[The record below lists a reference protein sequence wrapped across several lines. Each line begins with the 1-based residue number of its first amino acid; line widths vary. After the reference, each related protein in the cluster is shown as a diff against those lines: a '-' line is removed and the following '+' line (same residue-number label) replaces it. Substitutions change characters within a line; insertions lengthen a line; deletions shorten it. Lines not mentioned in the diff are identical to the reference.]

1 MLNVSLATVLRADS
15 GGRSDEPGDHTERR
29 LLGRDEL
36 LGADGA
42 SAVDDDDLY
51 LFPEERVLVL
61 LDDRDGR
68 MWQGDVVDETGFSK
82 ATVSKLLTAMEA
94 DGTIARHWE
103 DGAKV
108 VTLPGMGPES
118 ID

>member
-1 MLNVSLATVLRADS
+1 MLNVSLATVFRADS

-42 SAVDDDDLY
+42 SAGDDVY

-103 DGAKV
+103 NGAKV
-108 VTLPGMGPES
+108 VTLPAMGPES

>member
-1 MLNVSLATVLRADS
+1 MLNVSLATVLRSDS
-15 GGRSDEPGDHTERR
+15 GGRSDETGDHTERR

-36 LGADGA
+36 LDADGV
-42 SAVDDDDLY
+42 SAVDDDVY

-61 LDDRDGR
+61 LDDREGR

-103 DGAKV
+103 NGAKV

>member
-1 MLNVSLATVLRADS
+1 MLNVSLATVLRSDS
-15 GGRSDEPGDHTERR
+15 GGPSDESGDHTGSR

-42 SAVDDDDLY
+42 SAVDDDVY

-68 MWQGDVVDETGFSK
+68 MWQGDVVDETDFSK
-82 ATVSKLLTAMEA
+82 ATVSRLLTAMET
-94 DGTIARHWE
+94 DGTISRHWRY
-103 DGAKV
+103 GAKV